1 MLAGDE
7 RGGGATV
14 AHRGKGIRTEVESQV
29 TRLADLTGLRT
40 GRSDE
45 INIDDG
51 TFVAPYGMP
60 TREGSEASA
69 LALHTEGILLDNTY
83 TAKAFAALLRHDS
96 VKRDLPVVFW
106 HTGRMVQAANELF
119 GTDRA
124 EPERA

>member
-1 MLAGDE
+1 MSE
-7 RGGGATV
+7 GA
-14 AHRGKGIRTEVESQV
+14 ARRSPHRAKRIRTEVESQA

-40 GRSDE
+40 GRSGE
-45 INIDDG
+45 INIDDA
-51 TFVAPYGMP
+51 TFAAPRGAP

-83 TAKAFAALLRHDS
+83 TAKAVAALLRHDS

-106 HTGRMVQAANELF
+106 HMEGVVQAANELF